1 LRRKT
6 ATQTATQLKNFRFF
20 WVLNGRLFAGLN
32 RFFRG
37 NETLSIPLQ
46 LLMETA
52 MQNNS
57 ARLEEALRTMVKIV
71 QKRQDGRRYVPIVL
85 ALEKALQSSKNDDN
99 EYSRILEM
107 AGVTAT

>member
-1 LRRKT
+1 
-6 ATQTATQLKNFRFF
+6 
-20 WVLNGRLFAGLN
+20 
-32 RFFRG
+32 
-37 NETLSIPLQ
+37 
-46 LLMETA
+46 